1 MNKLEELINKLC
13 PNGVEYKKLE
23 DITKSVNIGINPRKF
38 FKLNPDDATGFY
50 VTVRELNGLKG
61 VNQTEKTD
69 LINDEA
75 INIIQARANIENGD
89 ILFSNTGTVGKMAL
103 VNYDTLNWGV
113 NEGIYVI
120 KPNNEIISSKFL
132 YYYLDS
138 NLSYADYSKLF
149 TGSTMKHITQK
160 ALLSISIP
168 VPPLEVQDEIV
179 HILDD
184 FTSLLSELSLELIA
198 RQKQYE
204 YYKNKLLVFDRND
217 TKISWISLGEC
228 CKRLKG
234 TAITAGQM
242 KKIACEG
249 GEVRIFA
256 GGKTVVDTT
265 PENINQGDIIT
276 VPNIIVQSRG
286 IIDFIYYEKPCS
298 FKREMW
304 SYTNDNKVT
313 LKYIYY
319 YLKKNVE
326 FFRKRGSQMGSM
338 PQISLDVTE
347 KYMIPIP
354 SIAEQERVVNIL
366 EKFDELCNNISYG
379 LPAEIEKRQK
389 QYEYYRDKL
398 LSFKEVEVNE

>member
-23 DITKSVNIGINPRKF
+23 GITKSVNIGINPRKF

-184 FTSLLSELSLELIA
+184 FTSLLSELSLEL
-198 RQKQYE
+198 
-204 YYKNKLLVFDRND
+204 
-217 TKISWISLGEC
+217 
-228 CKRLKG
+228 
-234 TAITAGQM
+234 TA
-242 KKIACEG
+242 
-249 GEVRIFA
+249 
-256 GGKTVVDTT
+256 
-265 PENINQGDIIT
+265 
-276 VPNIIVQSRG
+276 
-286 IIDFIYYEKPCS
+286 
-298 FKREMW
+298 
-304 SYTNDNKVT
+304 
-313 LKYIYY
+313 
-319 YLKKNVE
+319 
-326 FFRKRGSQMGSM
+326 
-338 PQISLDVTE
+338 
-347 KYMIPIP
+347 
-354 SIAEQERVVNIL
+354 
-366 EKFDELCNNISYG
+366 
-379 LPAEIEKRQK
+379 RQK

>member
-1 MNKLEELINKLC
+1 MSKLTELINELC
-13 PNGVEYKKLE
+13 PNGIRYKRLE

-50 VTVRELNGLKG
+50 VTVRELNGLNG
-61 VNQTEKTD
+61 VKQTEKTD

-75 INIIQARANIENGD
+75 INIIQNRANIENGD

-103 VNYDTLNWGV
+103 VNYEVLNWGV
-113 NEGIYVI
+113 NEGIFVI
-120 KPNNEIISSKFL
+120 KPNKEIIESKFL

-138 NLSYADYSKLF
+138 NLAYTDYSKMF

-168 VPPLEVQDEIV
+168 VPPLNVQAEIV
-179 HILDD
+179 RILDA
-184 FTSLLSELSLELIA
+184 FTSLSAELLNEMKA

-204 YYKNKLLVFDRND
+204 YYKHKLLEYEPDD
-217 TKISWISLGEC
+217 TKIEWVNLGEC

-242 KKIACEG
+242 KKIACEN

-256 GGKTVVDTT
+256 GGKTVVDTK
-265 PENINQGDIIT
+265 PENINRQDIIT
-276 VPNIIVQSRG
+276 IPNIIVQSRG

-304 SYTNDNKVT
+304 SYTNSNKTT

-338 PQISLDVTE
+338 PQISLEITE
-347 KYMIPIP
+347 
-354 SIAEQERVVNIL
+354 
-366 EKFDELCNNISYG
+366 
-379 LPAEIEKRQK
+379 
-389 QYEYYRDKL
+389 
-398 LSFKEVEVNE
+398 